1 MTDKI
6 RIALIMDSI
15 SRHNIILT
23 TSISESAE
31 EGKKYD
37 LGSLGTF
44 VSLALM
50 RVPIAGSFAQKAA
63 KIFVL
68 D

>member
-23 TSISESAE
+23 TSISESE
-31 EGKKYD
+31 EGKKD
-37 LGSLGTF
+37 LRSLGTL
-44 VSLALM
+44 VSLDSLALR
-50 RVPIAGSFAQKAA
+50 RVPIEV
-63 KIFVL
+63 VL
-68 D
+68 LKKQQRYLY